1 MFCSVVASLRTEIA
15 GARTASRVRI
25 PGYILI
31 LVHCMYIQIPYIACT
46 FKYHTLHVHSNTIHA
61 SVRHAY
67 VYTNEKH
74 GELM

>member
-25 PGYILI
+25 PGYILV
-31 LVHCMYIQIPYIACT
+31 LVHCMYIQIPYI
-46 FKYHTLHVHSNTIHA
+46 A